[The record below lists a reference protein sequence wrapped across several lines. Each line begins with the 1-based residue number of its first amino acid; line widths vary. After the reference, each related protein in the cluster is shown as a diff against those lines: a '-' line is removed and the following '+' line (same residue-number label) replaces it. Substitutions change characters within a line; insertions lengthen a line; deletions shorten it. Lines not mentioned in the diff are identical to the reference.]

1 MLNIVPAK
9 VAGTWR
15 TGDGREFTLTQQFQM
30 LTGTS
35 RGSDGQTVNIT
46 GRLRGNDMMLSTGKQ
61 EFNGRVKG
69 SVIEG
74 TQKATGGGGATQ
86 QLTLTKVK

>member
-15 TGDGREFTLTQQFQM
+15 AGDGREFTLTQQFQM
-30 LTGTS
+30 LTGTAK
-35 RGSDGQTVNIT
+35 GSDGQTINVT
-46 GRLRGNDMMLSTGKQ
+46 GRLRGNDVTLSTGKV

-69 SVIEG
+69 GVIEG
-74 TQKATGGGGATQ
+74 SQKPAGGSGSGQ